1 MKHSSTALSGL
12 LFSALLLGG
21 CASKDVTQPEQYS
34 GFLSDYSQL
43 QPAVSATGQPVMRWI
58 APGVKVGNY
67 KYLQIRSVDFYPK
80 PSASEQISNQTLD
93 ELQVYARQQVTSAFG
108 RRFQLLDPNAAPRPQ
123 TLVVR
128 AAITGVSAK
137 AEGLKAYEVIPIALV
152 VAATTTAAGTRDRET
167 EIFVE
172 AEMLDGSTGQPVMR
186 VVRKGRGQELENR
199 EEQVTLATLK
209 SVIDT
214 IVNDIERFQ
223 D

>member
-1 MKHSSTALSGL
+1 MKRSSTALSGL

-93 ELQVYARQQVTSAFG
+93 ELRVYARQQISAAFG

-123 TLVVR
+123 TLVLR
-128 AAITGVSAK
+128 AAVTGVDTK
-137 AEGLKAYEVIPIALV
+137 AEGSRP
-152 VAATTTAAGTRDRET
+152 
-167 EIFVE
+167 
-172 AEMLDGSTGQPVMR
+172 MR
-186 VVRKGRGQELENR
+186 
-199 EEQVTLATLK
+199 
-209 SVIDT
+209 
-214 IVNDIERFQ
+214 
-223 D
+223 